1 MPLRVAASARFTL
14 VATILGS
21 SIVFIDAT
29 VVNVALPPIQ
39 RDLGGGL
46 AAQQWVVDAYM
57 LTLGSFI
64 LVGGSL
70 GDIFGPVRVFRVGV
84 TAFGIASLLCALAP
98 TANVLIVCRGLQGV
112 AGALL
117 TPASLAV
124 ITTTF
129 GGAER
134 GAAIGTWTAWSGA
147 STVLGPLLG
156 GWLIG
161 ISSWRVIFLLN
172 LPIVAAALGLALTK
186 LKGRQTRREGVHVDL
201 LGGLLCAVGLGGV
214 VLGFIEQP
222 RRGWSDP
229 VVAGGLALGTACLV
243 AFVLWELR
251 VRQPMLPLSLFKRRN
266 FSVTNIET
274 FAVYGGLSAWGFF
287 LAVFLQQIAGYS
299 AFETGLATLPV
310 TLALFGLSRFAGRLS
325 MRYGPRAFM
334 AGGPFIA
341 GLSTLALARLPEQL
355 DYRRDLLPSILLF
368 GLGLALTVAPLT
380 TTVLSDAGAG
390 DAGIASGVNNAVSR
404 VAGLLAI
411 AVIGIPASGASGRL
425 STQGFHT
432 AMLITG
438 VLLCVGGAIGGL
450 GIRNPR

>member
-1 MPLRVAASARFTL
+1 
-14 VATILGS
+14 
-21 SIVFIDAT
+21 
-29 VVNVALPPIQ
+29 
-39 RDLGGGL
+39 
-46 AAQQWVVDAYM
+46 
-57 LTLGSFI
+57 
-64 LVGGSL
+64 
-70 GDIFGPVRVFRVGV
+70 
-84 TAFGIASLLCALAP
+84 
-98 TANVLIVCRGLQGV
+98 
-112 AGALL
+112 
-117 TPASLAV
+117 
-124 ITTTF
+124 
-129 GGAER
+129 
-134 GAAIGTWTAWSGA
+134 
-147 STVLGPLLG
+147 
-156 GWLIG
+156 
-161 ISSWRVIFLLN
+161 
-172 LPIVAAALGLALTK
+172 
-186 LKGRQTRREGVHVDL
+186 
-201 LGGLLCAVGLGGV
+201 
-214 VLGFIEQP
+214 
-222 RRGWSDP
+222 
-229 VVAGGLALGTACLV
+229 
-243 AFVLWELR
+243 
-251 VRQPMLPLSLFKRRN
+251 MLPLSLFKRRN

-310 TLALFGLSRFAGRLS
+310 TLALFGLSRYAGRLS
-325 MRYGPRAFM
+325 MRYGPRVFM
-334 AGGPFIA
+334 AGGPIIA
-341 GLSTLALARLPEQL
+341 GVSTLALARLPEQL

>member
-1 MPLRVAASARFTL
+1 
-14 VATILGS
+14 
-21 SIVFIDAT
+21 
-29 VVNVALPPIQ
+29 
-39 RDLGGGL
+39 
-46 AAQQWVVDAYM
+46 
-57 LTLGSFI
+57 
-64 LVGGSL
+64 
-70 GDIFGPVRVFRVGV
+70 
-84 TAFGIASLLCALAP
+84 
-98 TANVLIVCRGLQGV
+98 
-112 AGALL
+112 
-117 TPASLAV
+117 
-124 ITTTF
+124 
-129 GGAER
+129 
-134 GAAIGTWTAWSGA
+134 
-147 STVLGPLLG
+147 VLGPLLG

-186 LKGRQTRREGVHVDL
+186 LTGRQARREGVRVDL
-201 LGGLLCAVGLGGV
+201 LGGLLCAVGLGGI

-287 LAVFLQQIAGYS
+287 LA
-299 AFETGLATLPV
+299 
-310 TLALFGLSRFAGRLS
+310 
-325 MRYGPRAFM
+325 
-334 AGGPFIA
+334 
-341 GLSTLALARLPEQL
+341 LARLPEQL
-355 DYRRDLLPSILLF
+355 DYRRDLLPSILVF